1 MTMTKF
7 SVPTKEEVS
16 EDNKVLFDKLKNA
29 VGFVPSFVRINF
41 CCGLFANPPLSLF
54 IFHSG
59 IDKIRADAVN
69 IF

>member
-1 MTMTKF
+1 MTKF

-41 CCGLFANPPLSLF
+41 LLWPVCQSPTFPVHLSF
-54 IFHSG
+54 WY
-59 IDKIRADAVN
+59 
-69 IF
+69 